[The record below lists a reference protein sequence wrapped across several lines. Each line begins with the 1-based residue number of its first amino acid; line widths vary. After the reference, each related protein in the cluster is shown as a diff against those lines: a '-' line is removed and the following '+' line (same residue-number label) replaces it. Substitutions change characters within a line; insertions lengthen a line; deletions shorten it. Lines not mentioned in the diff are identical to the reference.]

1 MGKINQGILDG
12 FNGKVGTVVG
22 YKVHGKKVMRAYV
35 DKVKDPRTAKQLDAR
50 LRFKT
55 LAALAVGFLAAGKQG
70 LDSIAKSCRHTVA
83 NSLMRI
89 NQGAV
94 HAEGGVAEVEYSELV
109 CSQGPLPQVSFSAAS
124 FEEPLKVSVD
134 FAPNSDTPGADAD
147 DDVYLFVYEPLSAQ
161 GLLSAPVKRSTG
173 AVEMRMPSTW
183 SGLTVHVYG
192 FAIGAGRDNTGKRS
206 RSAFVGTGNVG

>member
-50 LRFKT
+50 LRLET

-83 NSLMRI
+83 NSFMRI

-94 HAEGGVAEVEYSELV
+94 HA
-109 CSQGPLPQVSFSAAS
+109 
-124 FEEPLKVSVD
+124 
-134 FAPNSDTPGADAD
+134 
-147 DDVYLFVYEPLSAQ
+147 
-161 GLLSAPVKRSTG
+161 
-173 AVEMRMPSTW
+173 
-183 SGLTVHVYG
+183 
-192 FAIGAGRDNTGKRS
+192 
-206 RSAFVGTGNVG
+206 

>member
-55 LAALAVGFLAAGKQG
+55 LAAIAVGFLTAGKKG
-70 LDSIAKSCRHTVA
+70 LENVAKSWRHTVA
-83 NSLMRI
+83 NSFMRI
-89 NQGAV
+89 NQGSV
-94 HAEGGVAEVEYSELV
+94 HAEGGVAEVEYGSLV
-109 CSQGPLPQVSFSAAS
+109 CSLGPLPQVGFSAAS
-124 FEEPLKVSVD
+124 FEEPLHVSVA
-134 FAPNSDTPGADAD
+134 FTPNSDTPGADAD
-147 DDVYLFVYEPLSAQ
+147 DNVYLFVYEPESGQ

-173 AVEMRMPSTW
+173 TVEMHLPSTW
-183 SGLTVHVYG
+183 SGMTVHVYG
-192 FAIGAGRDNTGKRS
+192 FAIGGGRDNAGRRS
-206 RSAFVGTGNVG
+206 LSAYVGTGNVG